1 MVPLIYENGALPKPR
16 ENENPWAKLTQSGF
30 KREAESKLETLFAVE
45 QDLKCILP
53 GLKIKGIFSYDYY
66 SRNGVNRGKA
76 PRYYSPATQ
85 RDPVTGELILTVLS
99 EGDEFL
105 GYERWE
111 DYGNYSTY
119 LEGNITYDQRFGNH
133 SVSALL
139 LYNQRNYDD
148 GDQVP
153 YRTQGFAGRAAY
165 TYADRYIAEFNFGYN
180 GSENFAKGN
189 RFGFFRLSLRA
200 GLFRRKNSCVRY
212 KTTSIN

>member
-1 MVPLIYENGALPKPR
+1 M
-16 ENENPWAKLTQSGF
+16 
-30 KREAESKLETLFAVE
+30 
-45 QDLKCILP
+45 
-53 GLKIKGIFSYDYY
+53 KIKGIFSYDYY

-189 RFGFFRLSLRA
+189 RFGFFPSIAA
-200 GLFRRKNSCVRY
+200 GWIVSEEEFMRPVQ
-212 KTTSIN
+212 TTSTN

>member
-1 MVPLIYENGALPKPR
+1 M
-16 ENENPWAKLTQSGF
+16 
-30 KREAESKLETLFAVE
+30 
-45 QDLKCILP
+45 
-53 GLKIKGIFSYDYY
+53 
-66 SRNGVNRGKA
+66 
-76 PRYYSPATQ
+76 
-85 RDPVTGELILTVLS
+85 TGELILTVLS

-165 TYADRYIAEFNFGYN
+165 TYADRYIARFRELCKRHPFRFLPVYRCGLDCFG
-180 GSENFAKGN
+180 GRIHASGTK
-189 RFGFFRLSLRA
+189 LHQ
-200 GLFRRKNSCVRY
+200 
-212 KTTSIN
+212 

>member
-1 MVPLIYENGALPKPR
+1 M
-16 ENENPWAKLTQSGF
+16 
-30 KREAESKLETLFAVE
+30 
-45 QDLKCILP
+45 
-53 GLKIKGIFSYDYY
+53 
-66 SRNGVNRGKA
+66 
-76 PRYYSPATQ
+76 
-85 RDPVTGELILTVLS
+85 TGELILTVLS

-180 GSENFAKGN
+180 GSENFAKGK
-189 RFGFFRLSLRA
+189 RFGFFPAAAIGWIVSQEKFMEPLSGIISNLKLRA
-200 GLFRRKNSCVRY
+200 TWGKAGNSELGIRGRADYRRFAYISTIVDTGSYRWGTDAEIYRLGRSEGEIGVSDLTWETVTCLLY
-212 KTTSIN
+212 TSDAADE